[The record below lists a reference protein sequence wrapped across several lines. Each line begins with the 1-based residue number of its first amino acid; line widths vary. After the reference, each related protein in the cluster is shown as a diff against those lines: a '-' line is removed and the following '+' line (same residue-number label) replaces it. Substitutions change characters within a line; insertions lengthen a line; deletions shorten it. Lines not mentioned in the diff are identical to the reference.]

1 MRGRKNR
8 MRETRLARFFFMP
21 RGFAGGILFGKEFR
35 LVLEQLLAVM
45 GISFSFITTL
55 RVVLPKGKIIKF
67 SFFSSFSFASF
78 LFLFLLTLLPRA
90 FKKRLASGSRRET
103 TQ

>member
-1 MRGRKNR
+1 

-35 LVLEQLLAVM
+35 LILEQLLAVM

-78 LFLFLLTLLPRA
+78 ASFASFLFLFLLTLLPRA

>member
-1 MRGRKNR
+1 

-35 LVLEQLLAVM
+35 LILEQLLAVM

-78 LFLFLLTLLPRA
+78 ASFLFLFLLTLLPRA